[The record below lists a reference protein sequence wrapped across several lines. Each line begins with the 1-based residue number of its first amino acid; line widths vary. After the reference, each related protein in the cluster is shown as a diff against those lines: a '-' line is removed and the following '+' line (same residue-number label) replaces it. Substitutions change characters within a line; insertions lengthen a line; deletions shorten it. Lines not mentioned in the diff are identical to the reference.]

1 MRRDQLEHAI
11 RTACQIIDARE
22 VIVLGSQSILAAYRD
37 EDLPP
42 SATRSVGVDILPVA
56 ADAAQASVL
65 ADRLESAAGEFSPFE
80 QLHGIRIE
88 GADARTS
95 VLPEGWRDR
104 LVGFPVGTVTAG
116 AGDGACTGWCLESVD
131 LCVARLCAFREK
143 DRNFV
148 GALLDH
154 GLVTAAEVSARL
166 DLVPGEHGA
175 AVERARSW
183 LSAHRLPPDGWEDDG
198 WRRLDR

>member
-11 RTACQIIDARE
+11 RTACRILDRQD
-22 VIVLGSQSILAAYRD
+22 VIVVGSQAILATNRE

-42 SATRSVGVDILPVA
+42 AATRSLGVDILPLAEDV
-56 ADAAQASVL
+56 AQASVL
-65 ADRLESAAGEFSPFE
+65 ADRLDGAAGEFSPFE

-88 GADARTS
+88 GADART
-95 VLPEGWRDR
+95 LILAEGWRDR
-104 LVGFPVGTVTAG
+104 LVRFPDGSTAPR
-116 AGDGACTGWCLESVD
+116 AGDGACTGWCLDRVD
-131 LCVARLCAFREK
+131 LCAARLCAFREK

-148 GALLDH
+148 GTLLLH

-166 DLVPGEHGA
+166 DLVPAEHRA

-183 LSAHRLPPDGWEDDG
+183 LSEGLR
-198 WRRLDR
+198 